1 MLLRYG
7 VAVLA
12 VASALAVTE
21 AAQTLM
27 ERAIFLLFMSAVI
40 VSSRFGG
47 MRAAL
52 LATILSVLSC
62 IFILLPSFGDPD
74 KVGGDVLALVVF
86 IVVAV
91 FVSFSNTARS
101 RAESLLRQAE
111 TDYRRIFEN
120 AITGIYQTTVAGRY
134 MTANPMLAR
143 MFGHS
148 SPEELIAEAEK
159 EETLKRRFYVQKGR
173 RDEFIRLVDEQ
184 NAVTEFES
192 EIYHREGGRCPFEQ
206 APQRVSL

>member
-1 MLLRYG
+1 
-7 VAVLA
+7 
-12 VASALAVTE
+12 
-21 AAQTLM
+21 
-27 ERAIFLLFMSAVI
+27 
-40 VSSRFGG
+40 
-47 MRAAL
+47 
-52 LATILSVLSC
+52 
-62 IFILLPSFGDPD
+62 LLPSFGDPD